1 MATGSTTLY
10 SNGGTSK
17 DYVNNVESINISQPM
32 ACGDDWAVTVTASH
46 LYYPTENPSQPYALV
61 ISGAGYV
68 GGMVYT
74 PMPTVT
80 PIPTAMPTVTPI
92 PTAKPSRKPT
102 AKPTARPI
110 AKPTTPTASPSISRR
125 PTSPTPDND
134 DSNAKSD
141 SNDDDN
147 GAALAL
153 GLGLGL
159 GLPLGVGLCVFLIFY
174 VIRMLGQRSPASLQK
189 ETNSTMELPAFVS
202 AVPEGVD
209 HERVMN
215 PLTFDT

>member
-1 MATGSTTLY
+1 
-10 SNGGTSK
+10 
-17 DYVNNVESINISQPM
+17 M
-32 ACGDDWAVTVTASH
+32 ACGDVWAVTVTASH
-46 LYYPTENPSQPYALV
+46 LYYATENASQPYALV
-61 ISGAGYV
+61 IGGAGYV
-68 GGMVYT
+68 EGMVYK
-74 PMPTVT
+74 PM
-80 PIPTAMPTVTPI
+80 PTAMPTVTPI
-92 PTAKPSRKPT
+92 PTAKPSP
-102 AKPTARPI
+102 KPTARPI
-110 AKPTTPTASPSISRR
+110 AKPTTPTASPSTSRR

-189 ETNSTMELPAFVS
+189 ESNSTMELPAFVS

-209 HERVMN
+209 HERVVN

>member
-1 MATGSTTLY
+1 MATGSTILY

-74 PMPTVT
+74 PMPT
-80 PIPTAMPTVTPI
+80 AM
-92 PTAKPSRKPT
+92 PSRKPT
-102 AKPTARPI
+102 AKPTA
-110 AKPTTPTASPSISRR
+110 KPTTPTASPSTSRR
-125 PTSPTPDND
+125 PTPDND

-174 VIRMLGQRSPASLQK
+174 VIRMLGQRSPALLQK

-209 HERVMN
+209 PERAAN
-215 PLTFDT
+215 PISFDT

>member
-1 MATGSTTLY
+1 MATGSTILY

-32 ACGDDWAVTVTASH
+32 ACGDEWAVTVTASH

-68 GGMVYT
+68 GGMVY
-74 PMPTVT
+74 P
-80 PIPTAMPTVTPI
+80 
-92 PTAKPSRKPT
+92 
-102 AKPTARPI
+102 
-110 AKPTTPTASPSISRR
+110 TPTASPSTSRR
-125 PTSPTPDND
+125 PTPDND
-134 DSNAKSD
+134 DSNAESD

-174 VIRMLGQRSPASLQK
+174 VIRMLGQRSPALLQK
-189 ETNSTMELPAFVS
+189 ETNSSMELPATVS

-209 HERVMN
+209 PERAAN
-215 PLTFDT
+215 PVSFDT

>member
-1 MATGSTTLY
+1 MATGSTILY

-32 ACGDDWAVTVTASH
+32 ACGDEWAVTVTASH

-74 PMPTVT
+74 PMPTV
-80 PIPTAMPTVTPI
+80 MPTVTPI
-92 PTAKPSRKPT
+92 PTAKPSP
-102 AKPTARPI
+102 KPTARPI
-110 AKPTTPTASPSISRR
+110 AKPTTPTASPSTSRR
-125 PTSPTPDND
+125 PTPDND
-134 DSNAKSD
+134 DSNAES
-141 SNDDDN
+141 DDDN

-174 VIRMLGQRSPASLQK
+174 VIRMLGQRSPALLQK

-209 HERVMN
+209 PERAAN
-215 PLTFDT
+215 PISFDT

>member
-1 MATGSTTLY
+1 MATGSTILY

-74 PMPTVT
+74 PMPT
-80 PIPTAMPTVTPI
+80 AM
-92 PTAKPSRKPT
+92 PSRKPT
-102 AKPTARPI
+102 AKPTA
-110 AKPTTPTASPSISRR
+110 KPTTPTASPSTSRR
-125 PTSPTPDND
+125 PTPDND

-174 VIRMLGQRSPASLQK
+174 VIRMLGQRSPALLQK

>member
-1 MATGSTTLY
+1 MATGSTILY

-32 ACGDDWAVTVTASH
+32 ACGDEWAVTVTASH
-46 LYYPTENPSQPYALV
+46 LYYPTDNPSQPYALV

-74 PMPTVT
+74 PMPSG
-80 PIPTAMPTVTPI
+80 IPTLMPT
-92 PTAKPSRKPT
+92 AKPT

-110 AKPTTPTASPSISRR
+110 AKPTTPTASPTTSRR

-134 DSNAKSD
+134 DSNAESD

>member
-74 PMPTVT
+74 PMPSG
-80 PIPTAMPTVTPI
+80 IPTAMPSGIPTVTPMPSGI
-92 PTAKPSRKPT
+92 PT
-102 AKPTARPI
+102 
-110 AKPTTPTASPSISRR
+110 
-125 PTSPTPDND
+125 DND

-159 GLPLGVGLCVFLIFY
+159 GLPLGVGLCVFLIYY
-174 VIRMLGQRSPASLQK
+174 VIRMLAQRSPALLQK

-209 HERVMN
+209 PERAAN
-215 PLTFDT
+215 PISFDT

>member
-1 MATGSTTLY
+1 MATGSTILY

-74 PMPTVT
+74 PMPSG
-80 PIPTAMPTVTPI
+80 IPT
-92 PTAKPSRKPT
+92 
-102 AKPTARPI
+102 
-110 AKPTTPTASPSISRR
+110 
-125 PTSPTPDND
+125 DND

-174 VIRMLGQRSPASLQK
+174 VIRMLGQRSPALLQK
-189 ETNSTMELPAFVS
+189 ETNSSMELPATVS

-209 HERVMN
+209 PERAAN
-215 PLTFDT
+215 PVSFDT